1 MKVRH
6 PSGLIWDE
14 ALGMGYYPVEVRGQY
29 SEEYW
34 RNYQSY
40 RTTPIGSQLTS
51 KRLSLVRSY
60 WSPETDIVDVGIGNG
75 HFIEEYG
82 PGAHG
87 YDVNPKAVE
96 WLCQRGIWWDPHH
109 ANMPSASFWDSLEHV
124 ARPSELVSKVE
135 RFAFVSI
142 PIFVN
147 LDHVLKSKHFKK
159 NEHFWYF
166 TDKGLKDWMF
176 RNGFQLV
183 TASRMEEECGREDI
197 GTFVFMRIAPPREE
211 LW

>member
-1 MKVRH
+1 
-6 PSGLIWDE
+6 
-14 ALGMGYYPVEVRGQY
+14 MGYYPVEVRGQY
-29 SEEYW
+29 SEQYW

-51 KRLSLVRSY
+51 KRLSLVRSH
-60 WSPETDIVDVGIGNG
+60 WPPETAIVDVGIGNG

-96 WLCQRGIWWDPHH
+96 WLCERGIWWDPHH
-109 ANMPSASFWDSLEHV
+109 ASMPSASFWDSLEHV

-166 TDKGLKDWMF
+166 TGEGLKGWML
-176 RNGFQLV
+176 RNGFELV
-183 TASRMEEECGREDI
+183 MASRMEEECGREDI
-197 GTFVFMRIAPPREE
+197 GTYVFTRIASPPEE
-211 LW
+211 VW